1 MTYNEFIQLAQ
12 ERFSCRSYKP
22 LLPSNDELRKV
33 VEAAHIAPSEC
44 NKQPWKF
51 VIATSDKAR
60 KAIAAAYSR
69 DWINTAPA
77 FIVAVGNHSE
87 AWHRANFD
95 NKDHTDVDLSIA
107 IEHMCLAA
115 TSLGLGTCWVCNFN
129 PQALNE
135 ALNLDKG
142 LEAIAILPIGYPAD
156 ECTVPVK
163 QRKPIEQITEW
174 M

>member
-33 VEAAHIAPSEC
+33 VEAAHIAPSAC

-95 NKDHTDVDLSIA
+95 NKDHTYVDLSIA

-115 TSLGLGTCWVCNFN
+115 TSLGLGTCWVCNFDM
-129 PQALNE
+129 NE
-135 ALNLDKG
+135 ACKALKLPQG
-142 LEAIAILPIGYPAD
+142 HHPVALIPIGYPAD
-156 ECTVPVK
+156 KASERHSS
-163 QRKPIEQITEW
+163 RKSPDEITSW
-174 M
+174 I